1 MSQQP
6 PSYPSSTPPPGGYGP
21 PQSGNG
27 PPPGGYGP
35 PQSGYGPPPG
45 GYGPPHG
52 GYDAPTTSHTTP
64 QGSSP
69 PPPPPLGGRGPAGPN
84 TGPNTGT
91 NTMAVLSVVFAF
103 LFSPLG
109 IVFGIIGRGQTR
121 RTGQPGRGLATTGLV
136 LSIVFLLAG
145 VAAALYVTVLATQL
159 APWGVTSAPDVPGVS
174 APAVPDSP
182 DQDAPDPA
190 APDPTAP
197 VATGPVGTA
206 TVGVT
211 NGDYGPEVPSDA
223 LAREVGVQTGA
234 TDVICPGYL
243 PAQVDA
249 STTCAG
255 GLGGQQAQLQTRV
268 TAVQGSTAT
277 VDIARVG

>member
-21 PQSGNG
+21 P
-27 PPPGGYGP
+27 PGGYGP
-35 PQSGYGPPPG
+35 PQQSGYGPPQG

-52 GYDAPTTSHTTP
+52 GYDAPTTSYTTP

-69 PPPPPLGGRGPAGPN
+69 APPPPLGGRGPA
-84 TGPNTGT
+84 GPNTGT

-136 LSIVFLLAG
+136 LSVVFLLVG
-145 VAAALYVTVLATQL
+145 VAAALYVTFLATQL
-159 APWGVTSAPDVPGVS
+159 APWGFTSGPDVPGVS
-174 APAVPDSP
+174 APAVPDDS
-182 DQDAPDPA
+182 DQDAPDQD

-197 VATGPVGTA
+197 VATGPVGSA
-206 TVGVT
+206 TVGVA
-211 NGDYGPEVPSDA
+211 NGDYGPEVPSEA
-223 LAREVGVQTGA
+223 LAQEVGVQTGA

-249 STTCAG
+249 STTCSGA
-255 GLGGQQAQLQTRV
+255 LGGEQAQLQTRV
-268 TAVQGSTAT
+268 TAVEGSTAT

>member
-6 PSYPSSTPPPGGYGP
+6 PSYPSSPPPPGGYGP
-21 PQSGNG
+21 PQ
-27 PPPGGYGP
+27 GGYGP
-35 PQSGYGPPPG
+35 PQGGGYGPPP
-45 GYGPPHG
+45 
-52 GYDAPTTSHTTP
+52 ATERF
-64 QGSSP
+64 SP
-69 PPPPPLGGRGPAGPN
+69 LAPPPLGGATPAGPS
-84 TGPNTGT
+84 TGT

-109 IVFGIIGRGQTR
+109 IVFGIVGRRQTGR
-121 RTGQPGRGLATTGLV
+121 SGLAGRGLATTGLV
-136 LSIVFLLAG
+136 LSVVFLIAG

-159 APWGVTSAPDVPGVS
+159 GPWGFSSTPDVPGVS
-174 APAVPDSP
+174 APAVPPGP
-182 DQDAPDPA
+182 DQA
-190 APDPTAP
+190 APDPGVPA
-197 VATGPVGTA
+197 ATGPAGTA

-223 LAREVGVQTGA
+223 LAQEVGVQTGA

-255 GLGGQQAQLQTRV
+255 GLDGQQAQLQTRV
-268 TAVQGSTAT
+268 TAVEGSTAT
-277 VDIARVG
+277 IDIARVG